1 MYQIKLIQSV
11 LDNDMPKLKKSG
23 INLETLHRSIKKL
36 KTNPYGTSRAKT
48 GDLQGIRGID
58 WNKGYR
64 ILFKID
70 DEKMLVT
77 ILSVDKHDE
86 SYKKAKKRARSS

>member
-1 MYQIKLIQSV
+1 MYQVKFIKSV
-11 LDNDMPKLKKSG
+11 LDDDMPKLKKSG
-23 INLETLHRSIKKL
+23 INLEALHRSIKKL
-36 KTNPYGTSRAKT
+36 ETNPYGTSRAKT
-48 GDLQGIRGID
+48 GNLQGLRGVD

-77 ILSVDKHDE
+77 ILSIDKHDE
-86 SYKKAKKRARSS
+86 SYKKAKKRIKTT